1 MAKTKQIAS
10 IQYPGYRIVIIRH
23 YDQKI
28 NPFYIVKKWEGYNE
42 KNYWQEHSQTLER
55 YDNWHSCL
63 HYLLQLPD
71 IDRFSK

>member
-42 KNYWQEHSQTLER
+42 KK
-55 YDNWHSCL
+55 
-63 HYLLQLPD
+63 LLARAFPNSGKIRQLAQLP
-71 IDRFSK
+71 SLSAATTGY